1 LQTTLETCK
10 LLLRKKHLMTKKSL
24 VQSNAWMIVHVTM
37 FLTVEENQKSR
48 EHNEERLYRHQ
59 TVSNSINHIPSRR
72 TLKIIV
78 TSMIS

>member
-1 LQTTLETCK
+1 
-10 LLLRKKHLMTKKSL
+10 
-24 VQSNAWMIVHVTM
+24 MIVHVTM

-59 TVSNSINHIPSRR
+59 TVSNSINHIPSRL